1 MPTIS
6 MTPEA
11 AVFPSTNFPELK
23 KDGQGRLILAF
34 DPTTKESC
42 WWKFAC
48 PAFSGTPEVIISY
61 YMTNAAGDVDLD
73 VEVEAISDGDT
84 IDMDS
89 AESFDTANVVD
100 GTPVPGTQGYPDQV
114 TVTLTNDDGMAADD
128 MLRIQISRDAPNDSS
143 AGELHF
149 VMAHLKY
156 N

>member
-6 MTPEA
+6 LTPEA
-11 AVFPSTNFPELK
+11 AVFPSSNFPELK

-34 DPTTKESC
+34 DPTTKESA

-48 PAFSGTPEVIISY
+48 PVFTGTPDVIISY
-61 YMTNAAGDVDLD
+61 YSTNAAGDVDLD
-73 VEVEAISDGDT
+73 VEVEAISDGDS

-89 AESFDTANVVD
+89 AESFDTVNAVD
-100 GTPVPGTQGYPDQV
+100 GTGVPLTQGYPDQV
-114 TVTLTNDDGMAADD
+114 TVPLTNRDGMAADD
-128 MLRIQISRDAPNDSS
+128 MLRIRISRDAPNDTS
-143 AGELHF
+143 AGELHL